1 MKMKTRL
8 PLLVQR
14 SVAET
19 RSSRA
24 ELAQSYELQLR
35 SRLSDVGAEITC
47 RKGCDHCCRYPVY
60 LTLLEGIALY
70 QGLREKGLW
79 SHQLRDAFQTHSELT
94 RGLASEVWTLS
105 LIACPLLD
113 SEGRC
118 RSYDDRPFACRVTY
132 SVGNP
137 NDCHPHTLG
146 PGMLAKRELF
156 EAITPKEA
164 EILRQHHLNHFRL
177 PLSGAVLYGERIVNG
192 ELDLEDCGIAIQEMT
207 HV

>member
-19 RSSRA
+19 KSSRA

-35 SRLSDVGAEITC
+35 SRLSDIGAEITC
-47 RKGCDHCCRYPVY
+47 RKGCSHCCYYPVF

-70 QGLREKGLW
+70 QGLKEKGLW
-79 SHQLRDAFQTHSELT
+79 SRQLRDAFQRHSDMT

-113 SEGRC
+113 SKGTC
-118 RSYDDRPFACRVTY
+118 RAYEDRPFACRITY

-137 NDCHPHTLG
+137 SDCHPHVLG

-156 EAITPKEA
+156 EALTPKET
-164 EILRQHHLNHFRL
+164 ETLNQHHLRHFRI
-177 PLSGAVLYGERIVNG
+177 PLSGAVLYGERITNG
-192 ELDLEDCGIAIQEMT
+192 ELELEDCASAIQEMI
-207 HV
+207 HA